1 MRTQL
6 HRIALFALGCS
17 LLVLGGC
24 ADMLGLKGGS
34 APVNYYVLSPVS
46 AGSAGDVTGPA
57 KHDITVGVASVNVP
71 EYLDNQMIVTRPTR
85 NTVDL
90 AELHNWAA
98 PLSEHVT
105 AVLAENLWILIPT
118 DGVVRMPLS
127 RAIPIDFEVR
137 TRLEKFERDPS
148 GDVVMLARWVVFD
161 ERTREA
167 SAIKSAQFRVP
178 VDVEDRSSAEGEHTE
193 RVENDVYE
201 AIVAAMSQA
210 LGELSR
216 EIADTVRTAASTSR

>member
-1 MRTQL
+1 
-6 HRIALFALGCS
+6 
-17 LLVLGGC
+17 
-24 ADMLGLKGGS
+24 MLGLKGGS
-34 APVNYYVLSPVS
+34 APVHYYVLSPVS
-46 AGSAGDVTGPA
+46 EGRAGDAAGPA
-57 KHDITVGVASVNVP
+57 KYDITVGVASVNVP
-71 EYLDNQMIVTRPTR
+71 EYLNNQMIVTRPTR

-105 AVLAENLWILIPT
+105 AVLAENLWFLIPA

-137 TRLEKFERDPS
+137 TRLEKFERDES
-148 GDVVMLARWVVFD
+148 GDVVLLARWVVFN
-161 ERTREA
+161 EQTREA

-178 VDVEDRSSAEGEHTE
+178 VVVEDRPYVEGKDTG
-193 RVENDVYE
+193 RFENDVYE
-201 AIVAAMSQA
+201 AIVAAMSKA